1 MVGLRIED
9 LPGEKLV
16 VVELL
21 SFKRTRRKD
30 VYILEVEYE
39 GDRYRVGVVGDDV
52 LKSILKLGW
61 KEDGKIYLK
70 LPQRVLRHE
79 IGWLNTPIVVESL
92 EGELEK

>member
-1 MVGLRIED
+1 VKGLRIED

-30 VYILEVEYE
+30 IYIIEVEHSE
-39 GDRYRVGVVGDDV
+39 NRYRVGIVGDDV
-52 LKSILKLGW
+52 LKSVLKLGW
-61 KEDGKIYLK
+61 KEGGKIYLK